1 MQHSSGV
8 SPEKKNIPWKWT
20 IVAREW
26 TWNCCWLVCTAE
38 WKIAIITCAC
48 SHVLRLGMHAR
59 CDSYRFVFALL
70 FVRSLSPRLFMR
82 FPRGSQ
88 GRRVNISGRFVFFSV
103 SDMVYHLVDFT
114 FAARLHFNKRRSS
127 RAVPGIHEQT
137 VRHQCRRQS
146 Y

>member
-1 MQHSSGV
+1 MFSD
-8 SPEKKNIPWKWT
+8 W
-20 IVAREW
+20 
-26 TWNCCWLVCTAE
+26 VCMPAV
-38 WKIAIITCAC
+38 IAIGLCLLSC
-48 SHVLRLGMHAR
+48 LFDR
-59 CDSYRFVFALL
+59 YRRVYLCG
-70 FVRSLSPRLFMR
+70 

-114 FAARLHFNKRRSS
+114 FAARLHFNKHRSS